1 VRFKPTQPAPTTRP
15 TVKLHSPASTIWPT
29 VILLPPQRASRKHFE
44 AKFVEQQKQI
54 ESLATIVQKVS
65 AQLEQNKA
73 APQLVADNQ

>member
-1 VRFKPTQPAPTTRP
+1 
-15 TVKLHSPASTIWPT
+15 
-29 VILLPPQRASRKHFE
+29 
-44 AKFVEQQKQI
+44 VEQQKQI